1 MMIRTLMILLLG
13 FLTLQ
18 AWARPLDADTLLT
31 RHCEATS
38 QLEDVKSKANLN
50 LNVLLGVLP
59 YSEKLNGRYFYQ
71 KPNRHK
77 LEFDNA
83 PAYLEKAPSL
93 FKWDLPST
101 EKYKTKI
108 LQHTDEN
115 SHHLLFLPKN
125 GQSST
130 LSIKCIFDAENYRL
144 LSQETTYRDGGT
156 VNLSFIY
163 KDGTKL
169 PVLEKVEAKVTIPS
183 YSLTGGATITFSGQE
198 VNQGLDE
205 SVFHKTDA

>member
-1 MMIRTLMILLLG
+1 MKRTLMILLISL
-13 FLTLQ
+13 LALPT
-18 AWARPLDADTLLT
+18 WAGPLDADTLLT
-31 RHCEATS
+31 RHSEATS
-38 QLEDVKSKANLN
+38 QLKDVKSKASLN

-59 YSEKLNGRYFYQ
+59 YSEKLSGRYFYQ
-71 KPNRHK
+71 KPNQHK

-93 FKWDLPST
+93 FKWDLPLT
-101 EKYKTKI
+101 EKYKTKM
-108 LQHTDEN
+108 LQHTDEG

-130 LSIKCIFDAENYRL
+130 LSIKCIFDATNYRL

-156 VNLSFIY
+156 VNLSFLY
-163 KDGTKL
+163 KESTQL
-169 PVLEKVEAKVTIPS
+169 PVLDKVEAKVTIPS
-183 YSLTGGATITFSGQE
+183 YSLTGGATITFSAQK

-205 SVFHKTDA
+205 SVFKKTDA